1 MRLEHIALYV
11 DDLEA
16 ARRFFMDYFDAQSND
31 GYSNPRTGLR
41 TYFLTFEGDSRL
53 EIMNKPVLPDT
64 GNKAF
69 RSGYAHIAF
78 KLESRMAVDN
88 LTARFAADGY
98 EVLSGPRVTGDGY
111 YESCIVGIEG
121 NIIEITA

>member
-1 MRLEHIALYV
+1 MILEHIALYV
-11 DDLEA
+11 NDLEA
-16 ARRFFMDYFDAQSND
+16 ARRFFTDYFGAQSNE
-31 GYSNPRTGLR
+31 GYFNPRTGLR
-41 TYFLTFEGDSRL
+41 TYFLTMEGGSRL

-64 GNKAF
+64 GDKAF

-111 YESCIVGIEG
+111 YESCIAGIEG

>member
-41 TYFLTFEGDSRL
+41 TYFLTFEGGARL

-64 GNKAF
+64 GEQ
-69 RSGYAHIAF
+69 S
-78 KLESRMAVDN
+78 
-88 LTARFAADGY
+88 
-98 EVLSGPRVTGDGY
+98 LSFGLCPYCLQIGKPHGGGQPDSSLCRRWV
-111 YESCIVGIEG
+111 
-121 NIIEITA
+121 

>member
-31 GYSNPRTGLR
+31 GYSNSRTGLR
-41 TYFLTFEGDSRL
+41 TYFLTFEGGSRL

-121 NIIEITA
+121 NIVEITA